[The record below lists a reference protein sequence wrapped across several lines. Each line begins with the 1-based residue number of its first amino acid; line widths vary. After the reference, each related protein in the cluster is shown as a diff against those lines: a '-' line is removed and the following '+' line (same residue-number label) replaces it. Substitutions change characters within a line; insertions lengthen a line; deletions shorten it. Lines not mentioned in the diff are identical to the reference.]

1 MVSISPSN
9 LLPIPMIHRSEM
21 TIQCR
26 QKASLIKACLLS
38 ITYYP
43 KLLVFRRGCQLIGQ
57 PIYYNLELL
66 AYKLNLILYGQ

>member
-43 KLLVFRRGCQLIGQ
+43 NIISVPERLPVDWTTNILQLGTTG
-57 PIYYNLELL
+57 L
-66 AYKLNLILYGQ
+66 